1 MVALCK
7 ITVEFHAQI
16 VTIGIV
22 IELTF
27 EKCQCF
33 KSQRSI
39 MANGERRFSFFTHF
53 RLTLL
58 PVLERKAQFQ
68 GMPWWGALIQT
79 CFVVTSPIFQGV
91 QASMSVSKL
100 VWFSQDPNSSLREH
114 FIARNPEFRNNVC
127 VTSEDT
133 SITLHDKSLGINHKC
148 ALDCEV
154 LSFQPLS

>member
-33 KSQRSI
+33 KSRRSI
-39 MANGERRFSFFTHF
+39 MANGERRFSFFTHS

-58 PVLERKAQFQ
+58 PVLETKAQFQ
-68 GMPWWGALIQT
+68 GMP
-79 CFVVTSPIFQGV
+79 
-91 QASMSVSKL
+91 
-100 VWFSQDPNSSLREH
+100 
-114 FIARNPEFRNNVC
+114 
-127 VTSEDT
+127 
-133 SITLHDKSLGINHKC
+133 
-148 ALDCEV
+148 
-154 LSFQPLS
+154 